1 MMRRGGPG
9 DGTPSLESL
18 RELRLR
24 ALLNDLVKDL
34 GLGKAAEQFGVDRKT
49 LWRWQRAAELP
60 SRLAEMLERM
70 LLQRAV
76 AAMEEDRETVRALEE
91 RVSGLEGQLA
101 AALAADGG
109 GGGGNGSGGDSAVDG
124 AAIDALRQ
132 EFAQEIRR
140 LERRLEGRG
149 SAAPDAGSGGAGA
162 GRARSGSQ
170 RRYPD
175 LVTREPAEDDKQVY
189 GAAWELIDEWRTLWV
204 GHSPLGKG
212 LAWASRRERILELE
226 VAMLEEHGLTLPPET
241 APLRGLDRNEQL
253 NWRVR
258 ELEKVRRHRAGL
270 VRLRWARRVLT
281 LGLWRR

>member
-24 ALLNDLVKDL
+24 AVLNDLVKDL
-34 GLGKAAEQFGVDRKT
+34 GLGKAAEQCGVDRKT

-60 SRLAEMLERM
+60 PRLAETLERM

-91 RVSGLEGQLA
+91 RVSGLEGQSA

-109 GGGGNGSGGDSAVDG
+109 GGGNGSGGDSDVDG

-140 LERRLEGRG
+140 LERRLERRG

-162 GRARSGSQ
+162 GRAGSGSQ

-175 LVTREPAEDDKQVY
+175 LVTREPADDDEQVY

-204 GHSPLGKG
+204 GHSPLGRG

-226 VAMLEEHGLTLPPET
+226 VAMLEEHG
-241 APLRGLDRNEQL
+241 
-253 NWRVR
+253 
-258 ELEKVRRHRAGL
+258 
-270 VRLRWARRVLT
+270 
-281 LGLWRR
+281 

>member
-1 MMRRGGPG
+1 MMRPGWPG

-60 SRLAEMLERM
+60 PRLAEALERM

-91 RVSGLEGQLA
+91 RVGELEGQLQRVRTA
-101 AALAADGG
+101 GSS
-109 GGGGNGSGGDSAVDG
+109 GNGNGNEGDVDSAV
-124 AAIDALRQ
+124 ADALRK
-132 EFAQEIRR
+132 EFAQEIQR
-140 LERRLEGRG
+140 LERRLDTRRG
-149 SAAPDAGSGGAGA
+149 AAPDVGSGGARTVRAGA
-162 GRARSGSQ
+162 GSQ
-170 RRYPD
+170 RRHPD
-175 LVTREPAEDDKQVY
+175 LVTREPGDDDEQVY
-189 GAAWELIDEWRTLWV
+189 GAAWPLIDEWRTLWV
-204 GHSPLGKG
+204 GHSPLGKE

-258 ELEKVRRHRAGL
+258 ELAKVRRQRAGL
-270 VRLRWARRVLT
+270 VRLRWVRRVLT
-281 LGLWRR
+281 LGLWRN